1 MEERKT
7 KSRDWRHCTLES
19 GAQYRRRH
27 PEYSLYVYTTLKG
40 PYNITPPPSADR
52 VEMRHHPVGTATTA
66 RLVVVCSSSAVSFIK
81 ENCWIASKY
90 YSPTLDRLTYSETL
104 GAFFIFIDGDDYLL
118 CVCVSCPWGQTEFF
132 LTDGRID
139 THTHTSPVG
148 TDDMGQISIYGP
160 YWLSPASIRGI
171 STKTLFYFYWHLL
184 RIIAREGN
192 STHTHYGPV
201 NQCGDIWVRYF

>member
-1 MEERKT
+1 MLSVLSPPSAVYRGT
-7 KSRDWRHCTLES
+7 SHQQSRIVNRVWKKEKQNPKIDVIALWRAALNTAVATRNIPCIRIHNLI
-19 GAQYRRRH
+19 R
-27 PEYSLYVYTTLKG
+27 

-118 CVCVSCPWGQTEFF
+118 CVCVSCP
-132 LTDGRID
+132 
-139 THTHTSPVG
+139 
-148 TDDMGQISIYGP
+148 
-160 YWLSPASIRGI
+160 
-171 STKTLFYFYWHLL
+171 
-184 RIIAREGN
+184 
-192 STHTHYGPV
+192 
-201 NQCGDIWVRYF
+201 